1 MPKRKQKESS
11 LTLPWEGR
19 RGGLLRYI
27 FTRARIAFV
36 LALASVIL
44 LVVLLFRAQEE
55 RERERVTR
63 QSIEEVYD
71 ALVRFREEFGR
82 CPRSPIE
89 VVHPP
94 PTGKRFLREMPR
106 DGLGRELHI
115 ECPGYF
121 DPDDV
126 EVISAGRSGSF
137 LVDDNIQ

>member
-1 MPKRKQKESS
+1 M
-11 LTLPWEGR
+11 
-19 RGGLLRYI
+19 
-27 FTRARIAFV
+27 

-89 VVHPP
+89 LVHPP

-106 DGLGRELHI
+106 DGWGRELHI